1 MADILAQKTFTV
13 KKLVNGKT
21 LTFVLK
27 TDKALTQIFSRD
39 SKTFAPDY
47 AASALTLTPMLLVS
61 GKNGDQTAHL
71 SNLNWRVLKQDG
83 SAATQALTAGTGLA
97 KKLAANLTDCTG
109 LKITCEAT
117 YTDPVSMAAAQVVA
131 SVEITKMENAGANI
145 LASLYMPDGD
155 TFDNAGKALKIHCDL
170 MRGGDID
177 TSNVTYTWYQL
188 RNGVWTKLETSNAN
202 GISGFTS
209 NEITVPA
216 SAVVNVGIFKCII
229 KDTDTA
235 SATANKEVFAIGTL
249 YDGSDPY
256 EIDVFQ
262 PNGDNVA
269 EGGSLLHWFKIRQGA
284 SYITDAVI
292 LGAHN
297 MRVWRFAANNAIDTT
312 WGTSGYKACTKD
324 APNAHYSLEIA
335 YSDLLSASQ
344 AFCVELY

>member
-1 MADILAQKTFTV
+1 
-13 KKLVNGKT
+13 
-21 LTFVLK
+21 
-27 TDKALTQIFSRD
+27 
-39 SKTFAPDY
+39 
-47 AASALTLTPMLLVS
+47 
-61 GKNGDQTAHL
+61 
-71 SNLNWRVLKQDG
+71 
-83 SAATQALTAGTGLA
+83 
-97 KKLAANLTDCTG
+97 
-109 LKITCEAT
+109 
-117 YTDPVSMAAAQVVA
+117 
-131 SVEITKMENAGANI
+131 MENAGANI
-145 LASLYMPDGD
+145 LANLYMPDGD

-177 TSNVTYTWYQL
+177 TSNVTYTWFQL
-188 RNGVWTKLETSNAN
+188 RNGVWTKLETGNAN

-216 SAVVNVGIFKCII
+216 SAVVNVGIFKCVI

-269 EGGSLLHWFKIRQGA
+269 EGGTLLHWFRIRQGA
-284 SYITDAVI
+284 TYITDSVI

-297 MRVWRFAANNAIDTT
+297 MRVWRFAANNTIDTT
-312 WGTSGYKACTKD
+312 WGTSGYKTCTKD
-324 APNAHYSLEIA
+324 APNARYTLDIA